1 VDAVAALPVDR
12 GSQVSDPA
20 IGDHG
25 RVIGEVIW
33 MPGGVRTE
41 IHLDSER
48 TGGSLCLLVDEPP
61 VGWSLPAHR
70 HLGESE
76 TIHVVEGE
84 FEMDVAG
91 ERSLLHPGETVH
103 VPAGVVH
110 GGGNVGT
117 QAGRRLVLFHPA
129 GVERFFREVGT
140 ASPSEPVDVSAVM
153 TSAARHGWEFMS
165 AGAPDL
171 EVVEPVIRSARAS
184 EIDAVLALWQ
194 GAYDPAPVREADHGD
209 SVRRLVEGGAGGCL
223 LVAEHAGE
231 VIGTVIA
238 GWDGWRANL
247 YRLAVAPEHRRQ
259 GLARRLVAAGEAQL
273 RAHGARRASALV
285 ARDDPAAVALWAGAG
300 YRDEPLTGRFVRE
313 L

>member
-1 VDAVAALPVDR
+1 MDAVAALPVDR

-209 SVRRLVEGGAGGCL
+209 SVRRLVEGGAGGCCWWPS
-223 LVAEHAGE
+223 
-231 VIGTVIA
+231 T
-238 GWDGWRANL
+238 
-247 YRLAVAPEHRRQ
+247 P
-259 GLARRLVAAGEAQL
+259 
-273 RAHGARRASALV
+273 
-285 ARDDPAAVALWAGAG
+285 
-300 YRDEPLTGRFVRE
+300 GRSSGR
-313 L
+313 